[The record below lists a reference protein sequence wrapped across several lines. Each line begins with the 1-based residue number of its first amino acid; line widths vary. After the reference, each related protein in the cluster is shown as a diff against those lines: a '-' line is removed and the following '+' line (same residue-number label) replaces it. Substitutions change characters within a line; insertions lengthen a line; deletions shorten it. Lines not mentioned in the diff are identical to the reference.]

1 MRYYINGLVI
11 KNSLKKNNLTQKD
24 LCELIQFDMSTFSRA
39 LQEAATIDESKIKD
53 ICDLLRLDAAQVIN
67 VEKKCPAPSVRKRTP
82 SNRINSNIKF
92 SWNKE
97 YFYQKLEENNLT
109 LATLGRQ
116 IKRDKSI
123 FDKYNRGLNMP
134 SLETAIG
141 ICKTLHCS
149 SKKLIGYSEKE
160 INQMA
165 GKDVFEETNEQESAG
180 QTYDYKKIDSQNVI
194 KNIEIINE
202 NIITLSENMNSNT
215 QILLDRIQSLEND
228 NAQLKDLIVKIMETQ
243 SARFDA
249 LQGVCNKQKSAI
261 MPKKIIPSTQTTF
274 NSKCTDSEMENII
287 HTNADDGDFDL
298 YKERVYKLIAYI
310 SRKKNLTFN
319 QIMHDTYKQFNKIYG
334 LDGNELKKE
343 SNAGSTIEGIYN
355 NGISKE
361 IFFNMVCTNASNC
374 K

>member
-1 MRYYINGLVI
+1 MRYYINGPVI
-11 KNSLKKNNLTQKD
+11 KDSLKKNNLTQKD

-53 ICDLLRLDAAQVIN
+53 ICDLLKLDTVQVIN
-67 VEKKCPAPSVRKRTP
+67 AEKKCPVSSVRKRTP

-109 LATLGRQ
+109 PAALGRQ
-116 IKRDKSI
+116 INRDKSI

-141 ICKTLHCS
+141 ICKTLNCS

-165 GKDVFEETNEQESAG
+165 GKDVLEETNEQESAG

-194 KNIEIINE
+194 KNIEMINE

-249 LQGVCNKQKSAI
+249 LQSLCNKQKPSI
-261 MPKKIIPSTQTTF
+261 IPKKIIPSTQTTF

-287 HTNADDGDFDL
+287 HTNADDGDFNS
-298 YKERVYKLIAYI
+298 YKGRVYKLIAYI

-319 QIMHDTYKQFNKIYG
+319 QIMHDTYKQFTKIYG

-343 SNAGSTIEGIYN
+343 SNAGSAIEGIYN

>member
-1 MRYYINGLVI
+1 MRYYINGSVI
-11 KNSLKKNNLTQKD
+11 KDNLKKNNLSQKD
-24 LCELIQFDMSTFSRA
+24 LCELIQFDMGTFSKV
-39 LQEAATIDESKIKD
+39 LQGTATMDEPRIKD
-53 ICDLLRLDAAQVIN
+53 ICDLLKLDTAQVIN
-67 VEKKCPAPSVRKRTP
+67 TEKKCSTPNVRKFTP
-82 SNRINSNIKF
+82 YNRINSNVKF

-97 YFYQKLEENNLT
+97 YFYQKLTENNLT
-109 LATLGRQ
+109 PAALGRQ
-116 IKRDKSI
+116 INRDKSI

-134 SLETAIG
+134 SLETIVK
-141 ICKTLHCS
+141 ICKTLNCS

-165 GKDVFEETNEQESAG
+165 GKDVFEETGEQENTD

-202 NIITLSENMNSNT
+202 NVITLSENMNSNT
-215 QILLDRIQSLEND
+215 QMLLDRIQSLESD
-228 NAQLKDLIVKIMETQ
+228 NAQLKDLIIKMMETQ
-243 SARFDA
+243 STRFDT
-249 LQGVCNKQKSAI
+249 LQSMCNKQKSAAV
-261 MPKKIIPSTQTTF
+261 PRKITPSTQTSF

-287 HTNADDGDFDL
+287 HTNADDGDFNS
-298 YKERVYKLIAYI
+298 YKGRVYKLIAYI

-319 QIMHDTYKQFNKIYG
+319 QIMHDTYKQFTKVYG

-343 SNAGSTIEGIYN
+343 SNAESTIEGIYN

-361 IFFNMVCTNASNC
+361 LFFNMVCTNASHC

>member
-1 MRYYINGLVI
+1 MRYYIKGSI
-11 KNSLKKNNLTQKD
+11 IRDSLKKNNFTQKE
-24 LCELIQFDMSTFSRA
+24 LCELIQFDMGTFSRV
-39 LQEAATIDESKIKD
+39 LQETATMDESKIKD
-53 ICDLLRLDAAQVIN
+53 ICDLLRLNTTEVIN
-67 VEKKCPAPSVRKRTP
+67 TERKPPVCGAYRYAPY
-82 SNRINSNIKF
+82 NRGNSDVKL

-97 YFYQKLEENNLT
+97 YFYQKLKENDIT
-109 LATLGRQ
+109 TATLSKEIG
-116 IKRDKSI
+116 RDKSI

-134 SLETAIG
+134 SLETAIK
-141 ICKTLHCS
+141 ICRALNCS

-160 INQMA
+160 INQIV
-165 GKDVFEETNEQESAG
+165 GEDVLKETNGQESTG
-180 QTYDYKKIDSQNVI
+180 HTYDYKKIDSQNVI

-202 NIITLSENMNSNT
+202 NVITLSENMNNNT
-215 QILLDRIQSLEND
+215 QILLKRIQNLEND
-228 NAQLKDLIVKIMETQ
+228 NAQLKDLIAKIMETQ

-249 LQGVCNKQKSAI
+249 LQNMCGRPKQDAT
-261 MPKKIIPSTQTTF
+261 PKRIIPSTQTAF

-287 HTNADDGDFDL
+287 HTNADDGDFDS
-298 YKERVYKLIAYI
+298 YKGRVYKLIAYI

-319 QIMHDTYKQFNKIYG
+319 QIMHDTYKQFTKVYG

-343 SNAGSTIEGIYN
+343 TNAGSTIEGIYN

>member
-1 MRYYINGLVI
+1 MRYYINGPVI
-11 KNSLKKNNLTQKD
+11 KDSLKKNNLTQKD

-53 ICDLLRLDAAQVIN
+53 ICDLLKLDTVQVIN
-67 VEKKCPAPSVRKRTP
+67 AEKKCPVSSVRKRTP

-109 LATLGRQ
+109 PAALGRQ
-116 IKRDKSI
+116 INRDKSI

-134 SLETAIG
+134 SLETAIE
-141 ICKTLHCS
+141 ICKTLNCS

-165 GKDVFEETNEQESAG
+165 GKDVLEETNEQESAG

-249 LQGVCNKQKSAI
+249 LQDACNKQKPAI
-261 MPKKIIPSTQTTF
+261 TPKKIIPSTQTTF

-287 HTNADDGDFDL
+287 HTNADDGDFNS
-298 YKERVYKLIAYI
+298 YKGRVYKLIAYI

-319 QIMHDTYKQFNKIYG
+319 QIMHDTYKQFTKIYG

-343 SNAGSTIEGIYN
+343 SNAGSAIEGIYN